1 MTQER
6 VLVVEKA
13 TLVDVRQP
21 VLSNRNGDAEIWLG
35 VNIGSAFYVDR
46 AEAEHSDAVVQII
59 PYVVLKCRDRIA
71 TYRRGK
77 QGTEGRLHGLLSIG
91 LGGHVNPDDGNPG
104 LACLERC
111 MLRELNEEIDLCC
124 ADYTRALRGLLWDPR
139 TPVGAVHVGI
149 VTVFHLSTVAIA
161 SREAGKIVGLEF
173 LTKSQLTERR
183 GQLEPW
189 SKAVVEGLL

>member
-59 PYVVLKCRDRIA
+59 PYVVLKCRDRYA
-71 TYRRGK
+71 AYTRGRK
-77 QGTEGRLHGLLSIG
+77 GTESRLHDLLSVG
-91 LGGHVNPDDGNPG
+91 LGGHVNPADGAPG
-104 LACLERC
+104 LTCLETA
-111 MLRELNEEIDLCC
+111 MQRELSEEVLMNTKMF
-124 ADYTRALRGLLWDPR
+124 TRQLKGLLWDPR

-149 VTVFHLSTVAIA
+149 VTIFHLWEQAVVPN
-161 SREAGKIVGLEF
+161 EAGKIVGLEF